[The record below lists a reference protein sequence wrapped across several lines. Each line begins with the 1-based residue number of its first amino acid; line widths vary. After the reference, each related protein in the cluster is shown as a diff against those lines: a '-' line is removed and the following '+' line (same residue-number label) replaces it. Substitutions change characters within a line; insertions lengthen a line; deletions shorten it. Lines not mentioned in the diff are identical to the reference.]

1 MSAPHL
7 FMSAGTD
14 TNRCRKWTV
23 MERMSNLG
31 VCFNHFLL
39 APYFLLLAPVALHS
53 IQLVLRHKSSH
64 HTRTPAKPNMTLE
77 S

>member
-1 MSAPHL
+1 
-7 FMSAGTD
+7 
-14 TNRCRKWTV
+14 